1 MAPGTPGTSG
11 GHGAAFVPVSNLVS
25 AQSGP
30 GLAQTG
36 GASPVPLIL
45 AALLLMMIGAGI
57 LTRRTLTR

>member
-1 MAPGTPGTSG
+1 MA
-11 GHGAAFVPVSNLVS
+11 

-36 GASPVPLIL
+36 GASPAPLVL
-45 AALLLMMIGAGI
+45 AALLLMMIGGGI